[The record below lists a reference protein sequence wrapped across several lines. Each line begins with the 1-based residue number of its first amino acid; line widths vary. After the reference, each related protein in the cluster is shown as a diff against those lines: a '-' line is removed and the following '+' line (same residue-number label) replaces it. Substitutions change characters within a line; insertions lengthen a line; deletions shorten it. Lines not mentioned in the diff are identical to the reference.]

1 MNSTAR
7 GNHDSP
13 NIYTRE
19 IPVASTATK
28 SVGATSL
35 GLVGETLMGPAFQP
49 IPISNY
55 KEFITYFGGT
65 SPEKYANGYPKYE
78 LPYVAKSYLEQS
90 QQLYVTRVLGLSGYK
105 YDGLWALAI
114 NKSGTTN
121 PVTFATIRSKADYA
135 TSNDSL
141 HTFVTAVTF
150 TGLTSVTSTDT
161 PFTIIA
167 TRDNGTTETYSVSL
181 NPTRKDYILKVLG
194 NSHNAT
200 AKTKI
205 FVEEMYTGVI
215 NDAISTGN
223 TFYTGTVVTGGTK
236 NTDFNDYSDYFSY
249 AQTPWFVSELKG
261 NKVIPLFRFLTLT
274 DGNAANNMYKVSIK
288 NVDLNTL
295 KFDVQIR
302 AIYDTDAKPVILE
315 SYVGC
320 TLDPADGNDYLGAKI
335 GTTDEI
341 YKLKSKYVVVEIA
354 SGDDVKESVPMGF
367 AGYKIKNITPFVA
380 PNLTYNNYYSGDGTS
395 ASVKPY
401 FGISNTTGV
410 DTSFFNYKGATGLT
424 LTDGFHIEYS
434 AANVTFVDPNNT
446 GYTCNFNTLT
456 QTSEAYAK
464 ADYKKLMKFTA
475 YFAGGFDGWDIWREN
490 RTNTDDYQYNQYITE
505 PSHLGSV
512 TEGGFKSF
520 QLNELMTNYGGI
532 PNVPAANGMTSDYY
546 AWWSAARSFE
556 DPETVDIN
564 LFATPGIDWYNN
576 GLLTNEI
583 IDMIENE
590 RKDSLYVITTPDK
603 YKDYG
608 DSKSEM
614 TSADQIIS
622 DLESSGIDTSFAT
635 TYYPWGQYYDN
646 ENGAYIYLPI
656 TRDAVKNMALTDNVA
671 FAWFPPAGIQRG
683 SASCVKAKKSLVL
696 AEEDTLYAGR
706 VNVVKTFALDGIKIW
721 GQKTLSTEDT
731 PTNRIGVRRMM
742 LYLRKNVRRSNLP
755 LIFEP
760 NDNTTKTKF
769 LEIVNPIMN
778 FVKSNRGIS
787 NYYIEIDDSAEAKI
801 RHEMNVKIWVKPIG
815 ALEYINIDFMITDE
829 GFDFSTIG
837 G

>member
-55 KEFITYFGGT
+55 KEFQTYFGGT
-65 SPEKYANGYPKYE
+65 NPEKYANGYPKYE

-90 QQLYVTRVLGLSGYK
+90 QQLYVTRVLGLSGYN
-105 YDGLWALAI
+105 YDGLWALGI
-114 NKSGTTN
+114 NKSGTTDTI
-121 PVTFATIRSKADYA
+121 TFATIRSKADHNSA
-135 TSNDSL
+135 DDSL
-141 HTFVTAVTF
+141 HTYVTGVTF
-150 TGLTSVTSTDT
+150 TGLAAVTGIDI
-161 PFTIIA
+161 PFTIVA
-167 TRDNGTTETYSVSL
+167 TRGNGVTETYSVSL

-194 NSHNAT
+194 NSYNAT
-200 AKTKI
+200 SKTSI
-205 FVEEMYTGVI
+205 FVEEMSAGVI
-215 NDAISTGN
+215 SDAILTGT
-223 TFYTGTVVTGGTK
+223 TFYNGTVVSGTTK
-236 NTDFNDYSDYFSY
+236 ITDFNDYSDYFSY
-249 AQTPWFVSELKG
+249 AQTPWFVSEVKG

-274 DGNAANNMYKVSIK
+274 DGDAANNMYKVSIK
-288 NVDLNTL
+288 NVDLNSL

-302 AIYDTDAKPVILE
+302 AIYDTDAKPVVLE

-320 TLDPADGNDYLGAKI
+320 TLDPADGNNYLGAKI
-335 GTTDEI
+335 GTTDEV
-341 YKLKSKYVVVEIA
+341 YKLKSKYVVVEIGA
-354 SGDDVKESVPMGF
+354 DDDVKESVPMGF
-367 AGYKIKNITPFVA
+367 AGYKVKNITPFA
-380 PNLTYNNYYSGDGTS
+380 IPQLKYNNVYNGDGTS
-395 ASVKPY
+395 ASIKPY
-401 FGISNTTGV
+401 FGLSNTTGI
-410 DTSFFNYKGATGLT
+410 DNNFFDYKGASGLV
-424 LTDGFHIEYS
+424 LNKGFHMEYA
-434 AANVTFVDPNNT
+434 AANITFVDPNNA
-446 GYTCNFNTLT
+446 GYTCTFNTLT
-456 QTSEAYAK
+456 ESSETYAK
-464 ADYKKLMKFTA
+464 ADYRKLMKFTT

-490 RTNTDDYQYNQYITE
+490 RTNTDDFQYNRYITD

-520 QLNELMTNYGGI
+520 QLNELESNYGGI
-532 PNVPAANGMTSDYY
+532 PNIPAANGMTSDYY
-546 AWWSAARSFE
+546 AWWSAVRSFE
-556 DPETVDIN
+556 DPETIDIN
-564 LFATPGIDWYNN
+564 IFATPGIDWVNN
-576 GLLTNEI
+576 GLLVNEV

-590 RKDSLYVITTPDK
+590 RKDSLYIVTTPDK
-603 YKDYG
+603 YINSG

-614 TSADQIIS
+614 ISTEQIIS

-635 TYYPWGQYYDN
+635 TYYPSCQYYDN
-646 ENGAYIYLPI
+646 ENGAYVYLPI
-656 TRDAVKNMALTDNVA
+656 TRDAVKNMAFTDNVA

-683 SASCVKAKKSLVL
+683 SVNCVKAKKSLVL

-721 GQKTLSTEDT
+721 GQKTLSTEDD

-742 LYLRKNVRRSNLP
+742 LYLRKSVRRSNLP

-801 RHEMNVKIWVKPIG
+801 RHEINVKIWVKPIG